1 MASDRT
7 FHGFPLPNMSCVT
20 TTKLLDVSCFT
31 TATRECRSSI
41 VFFAFDRLVESAQCT
56 GPFMCY
62 DYQIRSST
70 VFCIPYRLVRAM
82 DWTFRGL
89 GLSNVNVVVLVPLR
103 F

>member
-1 MASDRT
+1 MGSHYQTCHVLR
-7 FHGFPLPNMSCVT
+7 LPNYWTSHV
-20 TTKLLDVSCFT
+20 LRLPHVN
-31 TATRECRSSI
+31 
-41 VFFAFDRLVESAQCT
+41 VVVPLFFAFDRLVESVQCT